1 MYACYVCF
9 WLQYA
14 EKRFIHKVKDTTH
27 LLSVAEQ
34 LWEGVR
40 ANDKKAVYRLIVV
53 YQADVNAVHGE
64 EASPGTSQNLETH
77 SDSNKTWL

>member
-1 MYACYVCF
+1 MYACYVWF

-14 EKRFIHKVKDTTH
+14 EKRFIHKVRDTTH

-64 EASPGTSQNLETH
+64 ASPGKSQNLDTW